1 MTIKIKKN
9 LPDIS
14 LSELKQ
20 IAKIKGYYLKPIT
33 KYNKMVTC
41 ICGCKYH
48 NKVDILGGRTL
59 YECKQCGFKGLSGIG
74 EYQAR
79 DGWNRAIKNYYTLKE
94 KEQDGK
100 N

>member
-9 LPDIS
+9 LPEIS
-14 LSELKQ
+14 LKDLKQ
-20 IAKIKGYYLKPIT
+20 LAKVNGYYLKPIT

-41 ICGCKYH
+41 ICGNNRHK
-48 NKVDILGGRTL
+48 KVEILGGRTI
-59 YECKQCGFKGLSGIG
+59 YECTKCGFKGLSGIG

-79 DGWNRAIKNYYTLKE
+79 DGWNRAIKNYYALKE